1 MTGQVGQVGR
11 PSKVG
16 KLRPLGRLG
25 RQGMRWLMVG
35 PGEGVGRVGELVVEG
50 KAMVTGLLG

>member
-1 MTGQVGQVGR
+1 MTRQVGQVGR

-16 KLRPLGRLG
+16 KLRPLGR
-25 RQGMRWLMVG
+25 MRERMGWLMVG
-35 PGEGVGRVGELVVEG
+35 PGEGVGRVGQLVVEG

>member
-1 MTGQVGQVGR
+1 MTRQVGQVGR
-11 PSKVG
+11 PSKVR
-16 KLRPLGRLG
+16 KLRPLGRL
-25 RQGMRWLMVG
+25 RQGMGWLVVG